1 MKRALIYALFALA
14 LTYVIRELL
23 YIGIRKNKGGEFDKL
38 NTAFVKTNDYDI
50 LIIGSSRAECQFYPP
65 VIDSATGLR
74 SYNIG
79 MTGAVMPFI
88 AASLEAY
95 LENSAPPKYVILNL
109 DLHSLGD
116 ATDTVY
122 KFPRYFAYLDNRKLY
137 EGLTACD
144 SRFPAFRW
152 TSLYSM
158 PYFGTKYLSNSLHG
172 WLGVPT
178 KYDTE
183 YISGFAPCKPD
194 PRMGSADSI
203 ELIQTHAKP
212 SQEIIDALENILKT
226 CKKHN
231 IRLILTVSPLF
242 YRQEEA
248 ALSYSSSKE
257 QISGFATKNQ
267 LPWIDLGHDSI
278 RFRSEYYGDPAHL
291 NKQGAIIFT
300 RRFCSE
306 LQQYLRD

>member
-1 MKRALIYALFALA
+1 MKRALTYALFAIA

-65 VIDSATGLR
+65 IIDSATGLR

-88 AASLEAY
+88 AASLDAY

-122 KFPRYFAYLDNRKLY
+122 KFPRYFAYLNNTELY
-137 EGLTACD
+137 KGLAQCD
-144 SRFPAFRW
+144 SRFTAFRW
-152 TSLYSM
+152 ISVYSM

-172 WLGVPT
+172 WMNIRT
-178 KYDTE
+178 DYDAD
-183 YISGFAPCKPD
+183 YVQGFAPSIPD
-194 PRMGSADSI
+194 YKTSQMDTMR
-203 ELIQTHAKP
+203 LIQTNATP
-212 SQEIIDALENILKT
+212 SDNIVAALD
-226 CKKHN
+226 H
-231 IRLILTVSPLF
+231 IREVCDSNNVQLLFAISPLF
-242 YRQEEA
+242 YRQEDA
-248 ALSYSSSKE
+248 AIGYEKSKSIIKSYAESYDL
-257 QISGFATKNQ
+257 I
-267 LPWIDLGHDSI
+267 WIDMDQDSI
-278 RFRSEYYGDPAHL
+278 RFRSAFYSDPAHL
-291 NKQGAIIFT
+291 NKQGAMVFS
-300 RRFCSE
+300 RHFCE
-306 LQQYLRD
+306 AIRQYIKE